1 MRNETRKLYTAM
13 LAQLASINGVADVT
27 EKFTVNP
34 TVQQT
39 LEGHVQE
46 SSEFLRRINMIG
58 VTEQQGQKVGC
69 ILTQMRRKKRAVWRR
84 GHGNPPFRMRAAG
97 SWRRRAGSNCT

>member
-39 LEGHVQE
+39 LEGHV
-46 SSEFLRRINMIG
+46 
-58 VTEQQGQKVGC
+58 
-69 ILTQMRRKKRAVWRR
+69 
-84 GHGNPPFRMRAAG
+84 
-97 SWRRRAGSNCT
+97 